1 MSEHTLKVILMIKC
15 LDNYDMELVTTVKSF
30 TVQTHGKEQVDMSE
44 HTSMKK
50 TGKDEN
56 LFFLVQGVVNEGA
69 STIKLV

>member
-15 LDNYDMELVTTVKSF
+15 LDNYDMELVTTVKGF
-30 TVQTHGKEQVDMSE
+30 TVQTHCKERVDMSE

-56 LFFLVQGVVNEGA
+56 LFFGPSCCQ
-69 STIKLV
+69 